1 MAICNLDHAIVMG
14 RTTFSEL
21 EAKYHKIF
29 VLSISNTKHFFC
41 KHTNTMVHSDVED
54 DIWADSDNEEQAA
67 YERNLAEK
75 EWERLQEDHGN
86 VSLYFYFF
94 ETV

>member
-1 MAICNLDHAIVMG
+1 
-14 RTTFSEL
+14 
-21 EAKYHKIF
+21 
-29 VLSISNTKHFFC
+29 
-41 KHTNTMVHSDVED
+41 MVHSDVED

-94 ETV
+94 ETVWSKLTIFEIDWLQGRHCWRKGSQYAERIW